1 MIDYE
6 TLRLLWWLLLGVLL
20 IGFAVTD
27 GFDLGVAVIYRFVG
41 RSDEERRI
49 LLHTIEPVWDGNQV
63 WLVLAA
69 GAVFAAFPLLYAA
82 AFSTL
87 YFALMLLLFA
97 LILRPVGL
105 SFRDKL
111 AQARWR
117 NGWDWALFASG
128 VVPSVLCG
136 LVVGNLFLGLPFG
149 LDDLHRPISS
159 AGFFGLLRPFALVS
173 GVVSLAMLVLHGACY
188 AALKT
193 EEPLADRASLVG
205 VGAAVVLLAAMAA
218 CGVWLGSIEGFSVAG
233 AIDHAGP
240 SNPLAKTVQRAAG
253 AWLRNYTA
261 VPALWLLPAA
271 VSVGTAAAGLA
282 LALRRAG
289 LAFIASAIVQASV
302 IGTAAA
308 GLFPF
313 LMPSSE
319 APSASLTI
327 WDASSSRQ
335 TLFIML
341 VAALVFVPIILGYTI
356 WVFRVLRGRISAADV
371 SGVHY

>member
-1 MIDYE
+1 VIDYE
-6 TLRLLWWLLLGVLL
+6 TLRVLWWLLLGVLL

-41 RSDEERRI
+41 RSDEERRV
-49 LLHTIEPVWDGNQV
+49 LLHAIEPVWDGNQV
-63 WLVLAA
+63 WLILAA

-87 YFALMLLLFA
+87 YFALLLLLFT

-111 AQARWR
+111 AHARWR

-136 LVVGNLFLGLPFG
+136 IVVGNLFLGLPFE

-173 GVVSLAMLVLHGACY
+173 GIASLAMLVLHGACY

-193 EEPLADRASLVG
+193 EDRLADRAARVG
-205 VGAAVVLLAAMAA
+205 VGASIALLAAMAV
-218 CGVWLGSIEGFSVAG
+218 CGVWLGSIEGFSIAG

-240 SNPLAKTVQRAAG
+240 SNPLAKTVQRATG
-253 AWLRNYTA
+253 AWLRNYTVA
-261 VPALWLLPAA
+261 PELWLLPAA

-308 GLFPF
+308 SLFPF
-313 LMPSSE
+313 LLPSSK
-319 APSASLTI
+319 APAASLTI
-327 WDASSSRQ
+327 WDASSSQ
-335 TLFIML
+335 HTLFIMM
-341 VAALVFVPIILGYTI
+341 VAALIFVPIILGYTT
-356 WVFRVLRGRISAADV
+356 WVFRVLRGKISTADV
-371 SGVHY
+371 RASHY